1 MVRKLFL
8 LRHAKSSW
16 DDAALSDFER
26 PLNKRGV
33 RDAPL
38 MAQRLRARQCS
49 PDKVLCSP
57 SARTRETAAHYV
69 RELNI
74 DEQRLEYVD
83 AIYEASPGDLMAAIE
98 SQTDVTI
105 QLMLI
110 GHNPA
115 MEYLVSM
122 LNQGERLTM
131 ATSAVCEFDVEG
143 IDSWKEFSQAR
154 VKLAYFDFPKNV

>member
-1 MVRKLFL
+1 MDRKLFL

-16 DDAALSDFER
+16 NNNTLSDFDR

-33 RDAPL
+33 RDAPV
-38 MAQRLRARQCS
+38 MAQRLLARGCS

-57 SARTRETAAHYV
+57 STRTRETAAHYV

-74 DEQRLEYVD
+74 DEHRVEYID
-83 AIYEASPGDLMAAIE
+83 AIYEASPGDLVTAIE
-98 SQTDVTI
+98 SQLDMTT

-115 MEYLVSM
+115 MEYLASM

-131 ATSAVCEFDVEG
+131 ATSAVCEFDVRG
-143 IDSWKEFSQAR
+143 IDSWRDVSQAEIQ
-154 VKLAYFDFPKNV
+154 LAYFDFPKNG